1 MIELLVLSFVG
12 LFVWAAMR
20 EARLRRERVQR
31 SFEAIVVQT
40 PEGPVGGDKL
50 LVVKEVIDTSGA
62 SEGGDDLRGVFRYCV
77 GPGPTYFVVI
87 GQVVREGLVRSRLQ
101 WVVRP
106 LSEERMRG
114 ALHGDHAAL
123 AAAFGGGEKRSK
135 NMSV

>member
-1 MIELLVLSFVG
+1 MIQLLVLAFVV
-12 LFVWAAMR
+12 LFVWAAIR

-40 PEGPVGGDKL
+40 PQGSVGGDRL

-62 SEGGDDLRGVFRYCV
+62 GEGGDDLQGVFRYCV

-87 GQVVREGLVRSRLQ
+87 GQVVAEGFGRTRLQ

-106 LSEERMRG
+106 LTEERMRG
-114 ALHGDHAAL
+114 ALHGDHVAL
-123 AAAFGGGEKRSK
+123 NAAFGEEEKGSE
-135 NMSV
+135 NISV